1 MKIFFLNSTLR
12 TGGAERQ
19 LCELACG
26 LKNRGHEVVI
36 GLFYSGGL
44 LEKDIEAHGIKI
56 FHLGKRNTLDNFIVA
71 LRLLKILKKEK
82 PDILQCW
89 MNVPNVHGA
98 LLKPYISPINLVW
111 AIRSSDMDV
120 TCYNITDRIVYYIER
135 KLSRIPEL
143 VISNSNAGKEYF
155 ISKGAYAGNIIVI
168 PSGINVKNFQPD
180 ASAREQCRKQ
190 WGINKEK
197 LIGIVGRID
206 PKKGHETFFRAVS
219 IIARN
224 NTMVRFAC
232 VSPDPQLARE
242 KFHSLVESM
251 GLENTIL
258 WVSGKDNIVKIY
270 NAIDIFCLS
279 SHFGEG
285 WPNVVGEAMACG
297 VPCVVTDVG
306 DAGAIVGDTGI
317 VVPRRNPS
325 ALAEACIK
333 LLNLSD
339 EQFSVLKTR
348 CRERIVENFTVEK
361 MAERFESVYNSIL
374 LGNNKELINE

>member
-36 GLFYSGGL
+36 GLLYSGGL
-44 LEKDIEAHGIKI
+44 WERDIEAHDIKI

-82 PDILQCW
+82 PNILQCW
-89 MNVPNVHGA
+89 LNVPNIHGA
-98 LLKPYISPINLVW
+98 LLKPYISPTHLVW
-111 AIRSSDMDV
+111 GIRSSDKD
-120 TCYNITDRIVYYIER
+120 TKYYNISSRCVYHIER

-143 VISNSNAGKEYF
+143 VISNSHAGKEYL
-155 ISKGAYAGNIIVI
+155 ISKGAYAKNIMVI
-168 PSGINVKNFQPD
+168 PNGVNVKYFHPD
-180 ASAREQCRKQ
+180 SLVREQCRRQ
-190 WGINKEK
+190 WGISKEK
-197 LIGIVGRID
+197 IIGIVGRID
-206 PKKGHETFFRAVS
+206 PVKGHETFFRAAS
-219 IIARN
+219 IIAQN
-224 NTMVRFAC
+224 NTMVRFVC

-242 KFHSLVESM
+242 KFHSLVES
-251 GLENTIL
+251 LELESMIL
-258 WVSGKDNIVKIY
+258 WVSGKDDIVKIY
-270 NAIDIFCLS
+270 NTIDIFCLP

-306 DAGAIVGDTGI
+306 DAKTIVDDTGI

-339 EQFSVLKTR
+339 EQFLVLKDK
-348 CRERIVENFTVEK
+348 CRKRITENFTVEQMVK
-361 MAERFESVYNSIL
+361 RFESVYNSIL
-374 LGNNKELINE
+374 LGNK